1 MSVSYLIYWIFY
13 VNELLESVQARL
25 AQSVARQFRDPEF
38 PVQTLPGAN
47 KFDKC
52 SELTGLLPSHLS
64 LAYISMREHQKIEAL
79 KDLMYHMSINVVD
92 VDVVVVSVIKGNTKG
107 KYKVQLFDD

>member
-1 MSVSYLIYWIFY
+1 MDNIQLISFKKAMLGIITLKKNFPMSVSYLIYWIFY

-79 KDLMYHMSINVVD
+79 KDLMYHI
-92 VDVVVVSVIKGNTKG
+92 
-107 KYKVQLFDD
+107 